1 MKPNFLVRIAILI
14 ALSSVLL
21 TACGAGVA
29 NQPTNTPRVVRIVTE
44 AAYPPFETVDE
55 TTKELVGFDMDLIRA
70 VMDTTG
76 LQYEIINIAWDPLLT
91 GMAQCQYDAAISA
104 ITITEERQQAMG
116 FSNGYINAG
125 QIVTVNKATTDISG
139 PADLVGKRIAVQ
151 LGTTGDIEA
160 HKIEGAEIKTYDSV
174 DLAFQDLKNRQV
186 DAVVADYPTSLAFV
200 DANVDDIVT
209 VGEPFTEEVYGIAVC
224 KKDTALLEQI
234 NAGLKTVSD
243 KGLIKELEQKWLADQ

>member
-1 MKPNFLVRIAILI
+1 MKTHLI
-14 ALSSVLL
+14 SKIVTLIVLSSVFLA
-21 TACGAGVA
+21 ACGAGA
-29 NQPTNTPRVVRIVTE
+29 ASQPTNTPRVVRIVTE

-55 TTKELVGFDMDLIRA
+55 TTKELVGFDMDLVRA

-104 ITITEERQQAMG
+104 ITITEERKQAMG

-125 QIVTVNKATTDISG
+125 QIVTVNTATTDISG
-139 PADLVGKRIAVQ
+139 PEDLVGRVIAVQ

-160 HKIEGAEIKTYDSV
+160 KKIEGAEVKAYDSV

-200 DANVDDIVT
+200 EANVEDLVT

-224 KKDTALLEQI
+224 KNDTALLEQI

-243 KGLIKELEQKWLADQ
+243 NGLIKELEQKWLAGQ